1 MENEEI
7 NPVALTEKNLT
18 EANSTIAQ
26 RSLQEKG
33 NDHGSPAIA
42 SGSSNLATGKE
53 IILTPVP
60 ISPADRADNN
70 PQAAQEQR
78 KEKFHLKPPRAITA
92 DSQV

>member
-1 MENEEI
+1 LENEEI

-42 SGSSNLATGKE
+42 SGSSNLATVSTASGDHGRHAGVRRNFFKNA
-53 IILTPVP
+53 
-60 ISPADRADNN
+60 SGDHDRHPGVERHFFNN
-70 PQAAQEQR
+70 ASGD
-78 KEKFHLKPPRAITA
+78 HG
-92 DSQV
+92 